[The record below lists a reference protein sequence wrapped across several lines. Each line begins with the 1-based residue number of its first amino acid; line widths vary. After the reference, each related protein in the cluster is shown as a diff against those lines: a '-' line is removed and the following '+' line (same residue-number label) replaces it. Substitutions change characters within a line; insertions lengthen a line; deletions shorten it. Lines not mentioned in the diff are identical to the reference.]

1 MKTVQE
7 QIAEN
12 AKMKLEHKNGMWQT
26 TDGQRFYSERM
37 ATTVQIEIDLKIN
50 RWVRGGSD
58 E

>member
-12 AKMKLEHKNGMWQT
+12 AKMKLEYKNGMWQT
-26 TDGQRFYSERM
+26 TDGQQFYSERM